1 MPKEMERSL
10 AAQARKDGL
19 KGKTAKRY
27 VYGTMERL
35 GELKPRRRKKRI
47 K

>member
-1 MPKEMERSL
+1 MPKEVERSL

-19 KGKTAKRY
+19 KGKKKDRY

-35 GELKPRRRKKRI
+35 GMLKPRRRKLRVK
-47 K
+47 